1 MRTVLFSKK
10 SDPVYIHGGTRRR
23 PHVLG
28 MLFFVLVPVAA
39 LLTAEW
45 IQRGSLETFF
55 PSFSNHMYSY
65 LLAWVFLE
73 AIYVAVTC
81 LSGLHCLGV
90 LVLGVLTAVPA
101 AVTYFKLEMRG
112 EPFFPWDIFQISEAS
127 GVVGKAN
134 LEIQPSMVCTSLL
147 FLLLFLI
154 AAKFLRMPRRRKAP
168 RLWRRRMACGGVSVA
183 VFFGMVWGVYLQP
196 AVTQWFG
203 IVPDMWMQDRY
214 YRNYG
219 LISSFMSNLQTL
231 DVSAPE
237 GYSQETVE
245 QLRDQIL
252 KDASPEPFY
261 SESYAAQGDGEV
273 TKPNIIFI
281 MDESFWDVTEL
292 EGITYDQEITPNLQR
307 LKQAAAVGKSYSPS
321 FGGGTCD
328 VEFEALTGYSME
340 FLPSGSKPY
349 QQHVTHD
356 MLATPSFLKSQGY
369 DTLAIHGYYRKY
381 WSRDTA
387 YPHLGI
393 DEFIAA
399 EDFENPEK
407 KRSYYRGGGLI
418 TDAEMAR
425 RIIQEYEDRDPS
437 KPLFIHAVTMQNH
450 TSYNEKNYPE
460 EELVEIT
467 SAPEGLSQDTLSQLR
482 DFATGIR
489 EADAMLGTLVDYFSQ
504 VEEPTILVFWG
515 DHYNPVGKGYELYEK
530 TGYIEPGDT
539 SSPML
544 HGTPLVIWSNYYQ
557 EPVDLG
563 TVAAYEISP
572 VVMDLYGLERP
583 VLYEYLIQQLEVYR
597 ARTRGVTVQPDG
609 SFSDTLTQEQQV
621 WFDHH
626 WLLQY
631 DGMFGEDYLNTVG
644 EDSVK
649 DVL

>member
-1 MRTVLFSKK
+1 MQTTLFSRENL
-10 SDPVYIHGGTRRR
+10 PICRGGSPRQRLR
-23 PHVLG
+23 PLG
-28 MLFFVLVPVAA
+28 IVFFLLVPLAA
-39 LLTAEW
+39 LLTSEW
-45 IQRGSLETFF
+45 IQRGSLESFF
-55 PSFSNHMYSY
+55 PSLASHTYSY
-65 LLAWVFLE
+65 LLAWIFLA
-73 AIYVAVTC
+73 AIYAAVTC
-81 LSGLHCLGV
+81 LSGCHWLGV
-90 LVLGVLTAVPA
+90 LVLGVLTALPA

-112 EPFFPWDIFQISEAS
+112 EPFFPWDLFQLSEAS

-134 LEIQPSMVCTSLL
+134 LEIQPPMVYTILL
-147 FLLLFLI
+147 FLLLLVV
-154 AAKFLRMPRRRKAP
+154 AARFLRQPRRQDP
-168 RLWRRRMACGGVSVA
+168 RRWQRRMACGGVSLLVS
-183 VFFGMVWGVYLQP
+183 FGMVWGVYLQP

-203 IVPDMWMQDRY
+203 IIPDMWMQDRY

-219 LISSFMSNLQTL
+219 LISSFMSNLQAL

-237 GYSQETVE
+237 DYSQEAVE
-245 QLRDQIL
+245 QLKGELLQNP
-252 KDASPEPFY
+252 SPEPFY
-261 SESYAAQGDGEV
+261 PDSYAAKGDGRV
-273 TKPNIIFI
+273 TQPNIIFV
-281 MDESFWDVTEL
+281 MNESFWDVTEL
-292 EGITYDQEITPNLQR
+292 EGITYDQPVTPNLQR
-307 LKQAAAVGKSYSPS
+307 LKGEAAVGKAYSPS

-369 DTLAIHGYYRKY
+369 DTLAVHGYYRKY

-393 DEFIAA
+393 DKFIAA

-407 KRSYYRGGGLI
+407 KRSYYWGGGLI
-418 TDAEMAR
+418 TDGEMAR
-425 RIIQEYEDRDPS
+425 RIIQEYENRDPS
-437 KPLFIHAVTMQNH
+437 KPLFLHAVTMQNH

-467 SAPEGLSQDTLSQLR
+467 SAPEGLSQGTLSQLR

-530 TGYIEPGDT
+530 TGYIDPGDT
-539 SSPML
+539 ASPML
-544 HGTPLVIWSNYYQ
+544 HGTPLVVWSNYYQ

-583 VLYEYLIQQLEVYR
+583 PLYSYLIQQLNVYR
-597 ARTRGVTVQPDG
+597 ARTRGITVQPDG
-609 SFSDTLTQEQQV
+609 SFSDSLTEEQQA
-621 WFDHH
+621 WFDNH

-631 DGMFGEDYLNTVG
+631 DGMFGEDYLNTPG
-644 EDSVK
+644 GS
-649 DVL
+649 

>member
-1 MRTVLFSKK
+1 MQTTLFSRENL
-10 SDPVYIHGGTRRR
+10 PIRRGGSPRQRLR
-23 PHVLG
+23 PLG
-28 MLFFVLVPVAA
+28 IVFFLLVPLAA
-39 LLTAEW
+39 LLTSEW
-45 IQRGSLETFF
+45 IQRGSLESFF
-55 PSFSNHMYSY
+55 PSLASHTYSY
-65 LLAWVFLE
+65 LLAWVFLA
-73 AIYVAVTC
+73 AIYAAVTC
-81 LSGLHCLGV
+81 LSGCHWLGV
-90 LVLGVLTAVPA
+90 LVLGVLTALPA

-112 EPFFPWDIFQISEAS
+112 EPFFPWDLFQLSEAS

-134 LEIQPSMVCTSLL
+134 LEIQPPMVYTILL
-147 FLLLFLI
+147 FLLLLVV
-154 AAKFLRMPRRRKAP
+154 AARFLRQPRRRQDP
-168 RLWRRRMACGGVSVA
+168 RRWQRRMACGGVSLLVS
-183 VFFGMVWGVYLQP
+183 FGMVWGVYLQP

-203 IVPDMWMQDRY
+203 IIPDMWMQDRY

-219 LISSFMSNLQTL
+219 LISSFMSNLQAL

-237 GYSQETVE
+237 DYSQEAVE
-245 QLRDQIL
+245 QLKGELLQNP
-252 KDASPEPFY
+252 SPEPFY
-261 SESYAAQGDGEV
+261 PDSYAAKGDGRV
-273 TKPNIIFI
+273 TQPNIIFV
-281 MDESFWDVTEL
+281 MNESFWDVTEL
-292 EGITYDQEITPNLQR
+292 EGITYDQPVTPNLQR
-307 LKQAAAVGKSYSPS
+307 LKGEAAVGKAYSPS

-369 DTLAIHGYYRKY
+369 DTLAVHGYYRKY

-393 DEFIAA
+393 DKFIAA

-407 KRSYYRGGGLI
+407 KRSYYWGGGLI
-418 TDAEMAR
+418 TDGEMAR
-425 RIIQEYEDRDPS
+425 RIIQEYENRDPS
-437 KPLFIHAVTMQNH
+437 KPLFLHAVTMQNH

-467 SAPEGLSQDTLSQLR
+467 SAPEGLSQGTLSQLR

-530 TGYIEPGDT
+530 TGYIDPGDT
-539 SSPML
+539 ASPML
-544 HGTPLVIWSNYYQ
+544 HGTPLVVWSNYYQ

-583 VLYEYLIQQLEVYR
+583 PLYSYLIQQLDAYR

-609 SFSDTLTQEQQV
+609 SFSDSLTEEQQA
-621 WFDHH
+621 WFDNH

-631 DGMFGEDYLNTVG
+631 DGMFGEDYLNTPG
-644 EDSVK
+644 GS
-649 DVL
+649 

>member
-1 MRTVLFSKK
+1 MQTTLFSRENL
-10 SDPVYIHGGTRRR
+10 PIRRGGSPRQRLR
-23 PHVLG
+23 PLG
-28 MLFFVLVPVAA
+28 IAFFLLVPLAA
-39 LLTAEW
+39 LLTSEW
-45 IQRGSLETFF
+45 IQRGSLESFF
-55 PSFSNHMYSY
+55 PSLASHTYSY
-65 LLAWVFLE
+65 LLAWVFLA
-73 AIYVAVTC
+73 AIYAAVTC
-81 LSGLHCLGV
+81 LSGCHWLGV
-90 LVLGVLTAVPA
+90 LVLGVLTALPA

-112 EPFFPWDIFQISEAS
+112 EPFFPWDLFQLSEAS

-134 LEIQPSMVCTSLL
+134 LEIQPPMVYTILL
-147 FLLLFLI
+147 FLLLLVV
-154 AAKFLRMPRRRKAP
+154 AARFLRQPRRRQDP
-168 RLWRRRMACGGVSVA
+168 RRWQRRMACGGVSLLVS
-183 VFFGMVWGVYLQP
+183 FGMVWGVYLQP

-203 IVPDMWMQDRY
+203 IIPDMWMQDRY

-219 LISSFMSNLQTL
+219 LISSFMSNLQAL

-237 GYSQETVE
+237 DYSQEAVE
-245 QLRDQIL
+245 QLKGELLQNP
-252 KDASPEPFY
+252 SPEPFY
-261 SESYAAQGDGEV
+261 PDSYAAKGDGRV
-273 TKPNIIFI
+273 TQPNIIFV
-281 MDESFWDVTEL
+281 MNESFWDVTEL
-292 EGITYDQEITPNLQR
+292 EGITYDQPVTPNLQR
-307 LKQAAAVGKSYSPS
+307 LKGEAAVGKAYSPS

-369 DTLAIHGYYRKY
+369 DTLAVHGYYRKY

-393 DEFIAA
+393 DKFIAA

-407 KRSYYRGGGLI
+407 KRSYYWGGGLI
-418 TDAEMAR
+418 TDGEMAR
-425 RIIQEYEDRDPS
+425 RIIQEYENRDPS
-437 KPLFIHAVTMQNH
+437 KPLFLHAVTMQNH

-467 SAPEGLSQDTLSQLR
+467 SAPEGLSKETLSQLR

-489 EADAMLGTLVDYFSQ
+489 EADAMLGALVDYFSQ

-530 TGYIEPGDT
+530 TGYIDPGDIA
-539 SSPML
+539 SPML
-544 HGTPLVIWSNYYQ
+544 HGTPLVVWSNYYQ

-583 VLYEYLIQQLEVYR
+583 PLYSYLIQQLDVYR

-609 SFSDTLTQEQQV
+609 SFSGSLTEEQQA
-621 WFDHH
+621 WFDNH

-631 DGMFGEDYLNTVG
+631 DGMFGEDYLNTPG
-644 EDSVK
+644 GS
-649 DVL
+649 

>member
-1 MRTVLFSKK
+1 MQTTLFSRENL
-10 SDPVYIHGGTRRR
+10 PIRRGGSPRQRLR
-23 PHVLG
+23 PLG
-28 MLFFVLVPVAA
+28 IVFFLLVPLAA
-39 LLTAEW
+39 LLTSEW
-45 IQRGSLETFF
+45 IQRGSLESFF
-55 PSFSNHMYSY
+55 PSLASHTYSY
-65 LLAWVFLE
+65 LLAWVFLA
-73 AIYVAVTC
+73 AIYAAVTC
-81 LSGLHCLGV
+81 LSGCHWLGV
-90 LVLGVLTAVPA
+90 LVLGVLTALPA

-112 EPFFPWDIFQISEAS
+112 EPFFPWDLFQLSEAS

-134 LEIQPSMVCTSLL
+134 LEIQPPMVYTILL
-147 FLLLFLI
+147 FLLLLVV
-154 AAKFLRMPRRRKAP
+154 AARFLRQPRRQDP
-168 RLWRRRMACGGVSVA
+168 RRWQRRMACGGVSLLVS
-183 VFFGMVWGVYLQP
+183 FGMVWGVYLQP

-203 IVPDMWMQDRY
+203 IIPDMWMQDRY

-219 LISSFMSNLQTL
+219 LISSFMSNLQAL

-237 GYSQETVE
+237 DYSQEAVE
-245 QLRDQIL
+245 QLKGELLQNP
-252 KDASPEPFY
+252 SPEPFY
-261 SESYAAQGDGEV
+261 PDSYAAKGDGRV
-273 TKPNIIFI
+273 TQPNIIFV
-281 MDESFWDVTEL
+281 MNESFWDVTEL
-292 EGITYDQEITPNLQR
+292 EGITYDQPVTPNLQR
-307 LKQAAAVGKSYSPS
+307 LKGEAAVGKAYSPS

-369 DTLAIHGYYRKY
+369 DTLAVHGYYRKY

-393 DEFIAA
+393 DKFIAA

-407 KRSYYRGGGLI
+407 KRSYYWGGGLI
-418 TDAEMAR
+418 TDGEMAR
-425 RIIQEYEDRDPS
+425 RIIQEYENRDPS
-437 KPLFIHAVTMQNH
+437 KPLFLHAVTMQNH

-467 SAPEGLSQDTLSQLR
+467 SAPEGLSQGTLSQLR

-530 TGYIEPGDT
+530 TGYIDPGDT
-539 SSPML
+539 ASPML
-544 HGTPLVIWSNYYQ
+544 HGTPLVVWSNYYQ

-583 VLYEYLIQQLEVYR
+583 PLYSYLIQQLDAYR

-609 SFSDTLTQEQQV
+609 SFSDSLTEEQQA
-621 WFDHH
+621 WFDNH

-631 DGMFGEDYLNTVG
+631 DGMFGEDYLNTPG
-644 EDSVK
+644 GS
-649 DVL
+649 

>member
-1 MRTVLFSKK
+1 MQTTLFSRENL
-10 SDPVYIHGGTRRR
+10 PIRRGGSPRQRLR
-23 PHVLG
+23 PLG
-28 MLFFVLVPVAA
+28 IVFFLLVPLAA
-39 LLTAEW
+39 LLTSEW
-45 IQRGSLETFF
+45 IQRGSLESFF
-55 PSFSNHMYSY
+55 PSLASHTYSY
-65 LLAWVFLE
+65 LLAWVFLA
-73 AIYVAVTC
+73 AIYAAVTC
-81 LSGLHCLGV
+81 LSGCHWLGV
-90 LVLGVLTAVPA
+90 LVLGVLTALPA

-112 EPFFPWDIFQISEAS
+112 EPFFPWDLFQLSEAS

-134 LEIQPSMVCTSLL
+134 LEIQPPMVYTILL
-147 FLLLFLI
+147 FLLLLVV
-154 AAKFLRMPRRRKAP
+154 AARFLRQPRRRQDP
-168 RLWRRRMACGGVSVA
+168 RRWQRRMACGGVSLLVS
-183 VFFGMVWGVYLQP
+183 FGMVWGVYLQP

-203 IVPDMWMQDRY
+203 IIPDMWMQDRY

-219 LISSFMSNLQTL
+219 LISSFMSNLQAL

-237 GYSQETVE
+237 DYSQEAVE
-245 QLRDQIL
+245 QLKGELLQNP
-252 KDASPEPFY
+252 SPEPFY
-261 SESYAAQGDGEV
+261 PDSYAAKGDGRV
-273 TKPNIIFI
+273 TQPNIIFV
-281 MDESFWDVTEL
+281 MNESFWDVTEL
-292 EGITYDQEITPNLQR
+292 EGITYDQPVTPNLQR
-307 LKQAAAVGKSYSPS
+307 LKGEAAVGKAYSPS

-349 QQHVTHD
+349 QQHVTRD
-356 MLATPSFLKSQGY
+356 MMATPSFLKFQGY
-369 DTLAIHGYYRKY
+369 DTLAVHGYYRKY

-393 DEFIAA
+393 DKFIAA
-399 EDFENPEK
+399 EDFQNPEK
-407 KRSYYRGGGLI
+407 KRSYYWGGGLI
-418 TDAEMAR
+418 TDGEMAR
-425 RIIQEYEDRDPS
+425 RIIQEYESRDPS
-437 KPLFIHAVTMQNH
+437 KPLFLHAVTMQNH

-467 SAPEGLSQDTLSQLR
+467 SAPEGLSQGTLSQLR

-530 TGYIEPGDT
+530 TGYIDPGDT
-539 SSPML
+539 ASPML
-544 HGTPLVIWSNYYQ
+544 HGTPLVVWSNYYQ

-583 VLYEYLIQQLEVYR
+583 PLYSYLIQQLNVYR

-609 SFSDTLTQEQQV
+609 SFSDSLTEEQQA
-621 WFDHH
+621 WFDNH

-631 DGMFGEDYLNTVG
+631 DGMFGEDYLNTPG
-644 EDSVK
+644 GS
-649 DVL
+649 

>member
-1 MRTVLFSKK
+1 MQTTLFSRENL
-10 SDPVYIHGGTRRR
+10 PIRRGGSPRQQLR
-23 PHVLG
+23 PLG
-28 MLFFVLVPVAA
+28 IAFFLLVPLAA
-39 LLTAEW
+39 LLTSEW
-45 IQRGSLETFF
+45 IQRGSLESFF
-55 PSFSNHMYSY
+55 PSLASHTYSY
-65 LLAWVFLE
+65 LLAWVFLA
-73 AIYVAVTC
+73 AIYAAVTC
-81 LSGLHCLGV
+81 LSGCHWLGV
-90 LVLGVLTAVPA
+90 LVLGVLTALPA

-112 EPFFPWDIFQISEAS
+112 EPFFPWDLFQLSEAS

-134 LEIQPSMVCTSLL
+134 LEIQPPMVYTILL
-147 FLLLFLI
+147 FLLLLVV
-154 AAKFLRMPRRRKAP
+154 AARFLRQPRRRQDP
-168 RLWRRRMACGGVSVA
+168 RRWQRRMACGGVSLLVS
-183 VFFGMVWGVYLQP
+183 FGMVWGVYLQP

-203 IVPDMWMQDRY
+203 IIPDMWMQDRY

-219 LISSFMSNLQTL
+219 LISSFMSNLQAL

-237 GYSQETVE
+237 DYSQEAVE
-245 QLRDQIL
+245 QLKGELLQNP
-252 KDASPEPFY
+252 SPEPFY
-261 SESYAAQGDGEV
+261 PDSYAAKGDGRV
-273 TKPNIIFI
+273 TQPNIIFV
-281 MDESFWDVTEL
+281 MNESFWDVTEL
-292 EGITYDQEITPNLQR
+292 EGITYDQPVTPNLQR
-307 LKQAAAVGKSYSPS
+307 LKGEAAVGKAYSPS

-369 DTLAIHGYYRKY
+369 DTLAVHGYYRKY

-393 DEFIAA
+393 DKFIAA

-407 KRSYYRGGGLI
+407 KRSYYWGGGLI
-418 TDAEMAR
+418 TDGEMAR
-425 RIIQEYEDRDPS
+425 RIIQEYENRDPS
-437 KPLFIHAVTMQNH
+437 KPLFLHAVTMQNH

-467 SAPEGLSQDTLSQLR
+467 SAPEGLSKETLSQLR

-530 TGYIEPGDT
+530 TGYIDPGDT
-539 SSPML
+539 ASPML
-544 HGTPLVIWSNYYQ
+544 HGTPLVVWSNYYQ

-583 VLYEYLIQQLEVYR
+583 PLYSYLIQQLDAYR

-609 SFSDTLTQEQQV
+609 SFSNSLTEEQQA
-621 WFDHH
+621 WFDNH

-631 DGMFGEDYLNTVG
+631 DGMFGEDYLNTPG
-644 EDSVK
+644 GS
-649 DVL
+649 

>member
-1 MRTVLFSKK
+1 MQTTLFSRETL
-10 SDPVYIHGGTRRR
+10 PIRRGGSPRQRLR
-23 PHVLG
+23 PLG
-28 MLFFVLVPVAA
+28 IVFFLLVPLAA
-39 LLTAEW
+39 LLTSEW
-45 IQRGSLETFF
+45 IQRGSLESFF
-55 PSFSNHMYSY
+55 PSLASHTYSY
-65 LLAWVFLE
+65 LLAWVFLA
-73 AIYVAVTC
+73 AIYAAVTC
-81 LSGLHCLGV
+81 LSGCHWLGV
-90 LVLGVLTAVPA
+90 LVLGVLTALPA

-112 EPFFPWDIFQISEAS
+112 EPFFPWDLFQLSEAS

-134 LEIQPSMVCTSLL
+134 LEIQPPMVYTILL
-147 FLLLFLI
+147 FLLLLVV
-154 AAKFLRMPRRRKAP
+154 AARFLRQPWRRQDPRR
-168 RLWRRRMACGGVSVA
+168 WQRRMACGGVSLLVS
-183 VFFGMVWGVYLQP
+183 FGMVWGVYLQP

-203 IVPDMWMQDRY
+203 IIPDMWMQDRY

-219 LISSFMSNLQTL
+219 LISSFMSNLQAL

-237 GYSQETVE
+237 DYSQEAVE
-245 QLRDQIL
+245 QLKGELLQNP
-252 KDASPEPFY
+252 SPEPFY
-261 SESYAAQGDGEV
+261 PDSYAAKGDGRV
-273 TKPNIIFI
+273 TQPNIIFV
-281 MDESFWDVTEL
+281 MNESFWDVTEL
-292 EGITYDQEITPNLQR
+292 EGIAYDQPVTPNLQR
-307 LKQAAAVGKSYSPS
+307 LKGEAAVGKAYSPS

-349 QQHVTHD
+349 QQHVTRD

-369 DTLAIHGYYRKY
+369 DTLAVHGYYRKY

-393 DEFIAA
+393 DKFIAA

-407 KRSYYRGGGLI
+407 KRSYYWGGGLI
-418 TDAEMAR
+418 TDGEMAR
-425 RIIQEYEDRDPS
+425 RIIQEYENRDPS
-437 KPLFIHAVTMQNH
+437 KPLFLHAVTMQNH

-467 SAPEGLSQDTLSQLR
+467 SAPEGLSQETLSQLR

-489 EADAMLGTLVDYFSQ
+489 EADAMLGALVDYFSQ

-530 TGYIEPGDT
+530 TGYIDPGDT
-539 SSPML
+539 ASPML
-544 HGTPLVIWSNYYQ
+544 HGTPLVVWSNYYQ

-583 VLYEYLIQQLEVYR
+583 PLYSYLIQQLDAYR
-597 ARTRGVTVQPDG
+597 ARTRGITVQPDG
-609 SFSDTLTQEQQV
+609 SFSDSLTEEQQA
-621 WFDHH
+621 WFDNH

-631 DGMFGEDYLNTVG
+631 DGMFGEDYLNTPG
-644 EDSVK
+644 ES
-649 DVL
+649 

>member
-1 MRTVLFSKK
+1 MQTTLFSRENL
-10 SDPVYIHGGTRRR
+10 PIRRGGSPRQRLR
-23 PHVLG
+23 PLG
-28 MLFFVLVPVAA
+28 IVFFLLVPLAA
-39 LLTAEW
+39 LLTSEW
-45 IQRGSLETFF
+45 IQRGSLESFF
-55 PSFSNHMYSY
+55 PSLASHTYSY
-65 LLAWVFLE
+65 LLAWVFLA
-73 AIYVAVTC
+73 AIYAAVTC
-81 LSGLHCLGV
+81 LSGCHWLGV
-90 LVLGVLTAVPA
+90 LVLGVLTALPA

-112 EPFFPWDIFQISEAS
+112 EPFFPWDLFQLSEAS

-134 LEIQPSMVCTSLL
+134 LEIQPPMVYTILL
-147 FLLLFLI
+147 FLLLLVV
-154 AAKFLRMPRRRKAP
+154 AARFLRQPRRQDP
-168 RLWRRRMACGGVSVA
+168 RRWQRRMACGGVSLLVS
-183 VFFGMVWGVYLQP
+183 FGMVWGVYLQP

-203 IVPDMWMQDRY
+203 IIPDMWMQDRY

-219 LISSFMSNLQTL
+219 LISSFMSNLQAL

-237 GYSQETVE
+237 DYSQEAVE
-245 QLRDQIL
+245 QLKGELLQNP
-252 KDASPEPFY
+252 SPEPFY
-261 SESYAAQGDGEV
+261 PDSYAAKGDGRV
-273 TKPNIIFI
+273 TQPNIIFV
-281 MDESFWDVTEL
+281 MNESFWDVTEL
-292 EGITYDQEITPNLQR
+292 EGITYDQPVTPNLQR
-307 LKQAAAVGKSYSPS
+307 LKGEAAVGKAYSPS

-369 DTLAIHGYYRKY
+369 DTLAVHGYYRKY

-393 DEFIAA
+393 DKFIAA

-407 KRSYYRGGGLI
+407 KRSYYWGGGLI
-418 TDAEMAR
+418 TDGEMAR
-425 RIIQEYEDRDPS
+425 RIIQEYENRDPS
-437 KPLFIHAVTMQNH
+437 KPLFLHAVTMQNH

-467 SAPEGLSQDTLSQLR
+467 SAPEGLSQGTLSQLR

-530 TGYIEPGDT
+530 TGYIDPGDT
-539 SSPML
+539 ASPML
-544 HGTPLVIWSNYYQ
+544 HGTPLVVWSNYYQ

-583 VLYEYLIQQLEVYR
+583 PLYSYLIQQLDAYR

-609 SFSDTLTQEQQV
+609 SFSDSLTEEQQA
-621 WFDHH
+621 WFDNH

-631 DGMFGEDYLNTVG
+631 DGMFGEDYLNTPG
-644 EDSVK
+644 ES
-649 DVL
+649 